1 MLFCGIKKHR
11 QGQLSIRLTV
21 TIFSIKDDLLRKWAI
36 QTSLQT
42 KRYQNE
48 EYILMRL
55 SKIVTLLLAGFFTFG
70 TLNSVA
76 ATKHAKTAIVSKQTK
91 AQTPKKTLKDAS
103 KATKSVK
110 AEAKKPA
117 VKSAKKNAKKPLS
130 LTEKYKNTPRKH
142 LQSGVA
148 SYYADKFNGRRT
160 ANGER
165 FDNTAMTAAHPSLP
179 FGTLIEVTNMR
190 NGKKVVVRVNDRG
203 PYTHARVLDLSRNA
217 ARQLGMHN
225 TGTAKVKVAVLD
237 KNKRLE
243 LAEKG

>member
-21 TIFSIKDDLLRKWAI
+21 TIFSISDNLLRKWAI
-36 QTSLQT
+36 QTSLQA

-103 KATKSVK
+103 KATKQ
-110 AEAKKPA
+110 A
-117 VKSAKKNAKKPLS
+117 VKSAKKNVKKTLS
-130 LTEKYKNTPRKH
+130 LADKHKDTPRSH
-142 LQSGVA
+142 YQSGMA
-148 SYYADKFNGRRT
+148 SYYADEFNGRRT

-243 LAEKG
+243 LAEKS

>member
-1 MLFCGIKKHR
+1 LLFCGIKKHR

-21 TIFSIKDDLLRKWAI
+21 TIFSISDNLLRKWAI
-36 QTSLQT
+36 QTSLQA

-103 KATKSVK
+103 KATKQ
-110 AEAKKPA
+110 A
-117 VKSAKKNAKKPLS
+117 VKSAKKNVKKTLS
-130 LTEKYKNTPRKH
+130 LADKHKDTPRSH
-142 LQSGVA
+142 YQSGMA

-243 LAEKG
+243 LAEKS

>member
-1 MLFCGIKKHR
+1 
-11 QGQLSIRLTV
+11 
-21 TIFSIKDDLLRKWAI
+21 
-36 QTSLQT
+36 
-42 KRYQNE
+42 
-48 EYILMRL
+48 MRL

-110 AEAKKPA
+110 AEAKKQA

-203 PYTHARVLDLSRNA
+203 P
-217 ARQLGMHN
+217 
-225 TGTAKVKVAVLD
+225 
-237 KNKRLE
+237 
-243 LAEKG
+243 